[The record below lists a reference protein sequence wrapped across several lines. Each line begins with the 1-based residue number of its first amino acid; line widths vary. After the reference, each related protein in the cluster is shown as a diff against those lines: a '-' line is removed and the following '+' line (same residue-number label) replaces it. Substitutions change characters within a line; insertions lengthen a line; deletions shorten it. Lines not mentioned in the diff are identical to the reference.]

1 MNRRTFGLAA
11 AALAASV
18 AIGPSLGWAQEGRK
32 VTIGVSI
39 PAADHGWTSG
49 VVFHAER
56 VAKLL
61 MAEHKG
67 LNIIV
72 KTSPD
77 AASQANAVQ
86 DLAVQGLDALVIL
99 PSDPDPL
106 VNAIQQVKDK
116 GAFVAL
122 VDRAPSVNDSSIRD
136 LYVAGNN
143 PALGETAGKYIAKT
157 TPDAQVVVIRGL
169 PIPIDQQRQ
178 DGFDKGIAGS
188 KVKVLDRQYGNWNR
202 DDAFRVMQDYLTK
215 YPKID
220 VVWCQD
226 DDMAVGVLE
235 AVAQAKRTD
244 IKYVVAGA
252 GSKDMIKKVMD
263 GDKMVPVDVLYPPAM
278 VATAMQLTAAH
289 FYDQVPVSGSY
300 ILDATLVTKEN
311 AKDFYFPDSPF

>member
-1 MNRRTFGLAA
+1 MRKRLIGLAVVM
-11 AALAASV
+11 AALAGTVHA
-18 AIGPSLGWAQEGRK
+18 EDKK

-61 MAEHKG
+61 MAEHPG
-67 LNIIV
+67 LNVIV

-86 DLAVQGLDALVIL
+86 DLETQGIDALVIL

-106 VNAIQQVKDK
+106 VNAIKEVKDK
-116 GAFVAL
+116 GKFVTL
-122 VDRAPSVNDSSIRD
+122 VDRAPSNNDNSVRD

-143 PALGETAGKYIAKT
+143 PALGQTAGEYIKKND
-157 TPDAQVVVIRGL
+157 PDAQVVIIRGL

-188 KVKVLDRQYGNWNR
+188 NVKVLDRQYGNWNR
-202 DDAFRVMQDYLTK
+202 DDAFKVMQDYLTK
-215 YPKID
+215 FPKID

-226 DDMAVGVLE
+226 DDMAVGVLQAIE
-235 AVAQAKRTD
+235 QAKRTD
-244 IKYVVAGA
+244 IKYVIAGA
-252 GSKDMIKKVMD
+252 SSKDMIKKVMD
-263 GDKMVPVDVLYPPAM
+263 GDKLIPVDVLDPPAM
-278 VATAMQLTAAH
+278 VGTAMALTAAN
-289 FYDQVPVSGSY
+289 FYDQVPVRGNY
-300 ILDATLVTKEN
+300 ILDATLVTKDN